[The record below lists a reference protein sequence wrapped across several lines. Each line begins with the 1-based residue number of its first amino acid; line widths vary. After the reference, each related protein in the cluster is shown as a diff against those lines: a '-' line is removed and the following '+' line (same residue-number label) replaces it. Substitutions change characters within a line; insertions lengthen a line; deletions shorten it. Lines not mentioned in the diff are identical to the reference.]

1 MVGVHGEGRRHNRKS
16 LRDSRAREEM
26 PGCVRGCITQRA
38 RKDCGRLMSGMQPM
52 AGHVPVQVE
61 AGEGPAMGL
70 GKLFGQVEQSLEEE
84 LTVPPACGHA
94 VREVSAP
101 VSTSPTIFSIF
112 TRTKHSFR
120 EKLCF
125 VADEAQFSCW
135 KKAR

>member
-38 RKDCGRLMSGMQPM
+38 RKDCGRLVSSMQPM

-61 AGEGPAMGL
+61 AGEMPAVGL
-70 GKLFGQVEQSLEEE
+70 GKLFGQVEQSLEEK
-84 LTVPPACGHA
+84 LAVPPAWGHA

-101 VSTSPTIFSIF
+101 M
-112 TRTKHSFR
+112 R
-120 EKLCF
+120 KLLL
-125 VADEAQFSCW
+125 
-135 KKAR
+135 

>member
-38 RKDCGRLMSGMQPM
+38 RKDCGRLVSGMQPM

-61 AGEGPAMGL
+61 AGEMPAVGL
-70 GKLFGQVEQSLEEE
+70 GKLFGQVGQSLEEK
-84 LTVPPACGHA
+84 LAVPPACSHA

-101 VSTSPTIFSIF
+101 M
-112 TRTKHSFR
+112 R
-120 EKLCF
+120 KLLL
-125 VADEAQFSCW
+125 
-135 KKAR
+135 

>member
-38 RKDCGRLMSGMQPM
+38 RKDCGRLVSSMQPM

-61 AGEGPAMGL
+61 AGEVPAVGL
-70 GKLFGQVEQSLEEE
+70 GQLFGQVGQSLEEKVA
-84 LTVPPACGHA
+84 VPPACSHA

-101 VSTSPTIFSIF
+101 V
-112 TRTKHSFR
+112 R
-120 EKLCF
+120 KLLLEELVIERRF
-125 VADEAQFSCW
+125 NRGKLKVERGAPML
-135 KKAR
+135 